1 MGKYNTLSALLSAI
15 ADAIR
20 SKTGGTAAIAAED
33 FPEAIGGIS
42 GGGVTGLAYDMGE
55 FVLDA
60 NSNASP
66 TIRINH
72 NLGELPGFVLVWTD
86 DYVGVTNPDT
96 LYPTA
101 LGFLWMNQI
110 MGLDNWFTTTVSGK
124 GTTVLFTQNKGGT
137 GMNVVKPTAKAYAI
151 GVEGSEN
158 AYVVN
163 PEYFELVKIGN
174 TTYYRSGVTYKYFVS
189 KAWWNIGGVA
199 SAE

>member
-20 SKTGGTAAIAAED
+20 SKTGDGTAIAAED
-33 FPEAIGGIS
+33 FPAAISGIS
-42 GGGVTGLAYDMGE
+42 GGGGVTGLAYDMGD

-60 NSNASP
+60 DS
-66 TIRINH
+66 TGFGKIYH

-86 DYVGVTNPDT
+86 DYAGVTNPDT
-96 LYPTA
+96 SFPTS

-110 MGLDNWFTTTVSGK
+110 MGLDNWFTATASGK
-124 GTTVLFTQNKGGT
+124 GTTVLFTQSKGST
-137 GMNVVKPTAKAYAI
+137 GMNVVKPTSRAYTMSAD
-151 GVEGSEN
+151 GSATN
-158 AYVVN
+158 AQVT
-163 PEYFELVKIGN
+163 PEYFQIVKIGN
-174 TTYYRSGVTYKYFVS
+174 TTYYRAGTVYKYFVS